1 MVCLP
6 PDASCF
12 DHYRQVLSA
21 LSNAALDDSF
31 ASAVLGKKVGKTH
44 VLHLLLHEFS

>member
-1 MVCLP
+1 LP

-12 DHYRQVLSA
+12 DHHWQVLSA

-31 ASAVLGKKVGKTH
+31 ASAVLGKKVSKTR
-44 VLHLLLHEFS
+44 VLHLQLHEFT